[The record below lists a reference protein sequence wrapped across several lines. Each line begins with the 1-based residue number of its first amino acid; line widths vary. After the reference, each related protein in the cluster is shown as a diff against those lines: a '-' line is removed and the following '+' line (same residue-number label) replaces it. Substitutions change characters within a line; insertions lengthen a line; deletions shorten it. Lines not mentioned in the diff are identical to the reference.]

1 MRFDT
6 GADRIVL
13 WVRLAY
19 AREYVIQH
27 YAYAP
32 VSKRIARELSWYDKK
47 KSLKT
52 PNGLFIDSKILH
64 AGTPLKSLHIKFLGL
79 ESQYRFEIL
88 STGS

>member
-1 MRFDT
+1 MPCHLYFFSIKFRFVKHIQSGVTYLLSSLAMRFDT

-32 VSKRIARELSWYDKK
+32 VSKRIARELS
-47 KSLKT
+47 
-52 PNGLFIDSKILH
+52 
-64 AGTPLKSLHIKFLGL
+64 
-79 ESQYRFEIL
+79 
-88 STGS
+88 